1 MTEKL
6 INTKLL
12 DSLRTQRERGV
23 EPLAGKKGII
33 IGIAND
39 QSIAW
44 GCAQAFR
51 GIGADLCM
59 TYLNEKSKRFTE
71 PLAEALD
78 IPPALYLPCDV
89 RESGQLEAVFEAIEK
104 QWGRLDFALHSIAFA
119 PRDDLHGRVTDC
131 SQEGFL
137 MAMDISCHSFIRMA
151 KLSEPLMKDGG
162 ALFTMSYFGAEKV
175 VENYNV
181 MGPVKAALEATSRY
195 LAAELGPKGI
205 RVNPIS
211 PGPIKTRAAS
221 GIGRF
226 DELMETAAERAPSRA
241 LVTIE
246 DVGMATAFLAT
257 DYAKLIT
264 GDTMYVDGG
273 YHVVG

>member
-1 MTEKL
+1 MTETTP
-6 INTKLL
+6 NTELL
-12 DSLRTQRERGV
+12 DYLKGERTPY
-23 EPLAGKKGII
+23 PLAGKKGIV

-51 GIGADLCM
+51 GLGADLCI
-59 TYLNEKSKRFTE
+59 TYLNDKTKRFTQ
-71 PLAEALD
+71 PLADALD
-78 IPPALYLPCDV
+78 VPPSLYLPCDV
-89 RESGQLEAVFEAIEK
+89 REEGQLESVFAAIERE
-104 QWGRLDFALHSIAFA
+104 WGRLDFALHSIAFA
-119 PRDDLHGRVTDC
+119 PREDLHGRVTDC
-131 SQEGFL
+131 SRDGFL
-137 MAMDISCHSFIRMA
+137 LAMDISCHSFIRMA
-151 KLSEPLMKDGG
+151 HLAEPLMKDGG

-181 MGPVKAALEATSRY
+181 MGPVKAALEATARY
-195 LAAELGPKGI
+195 VAAELGPKGI

-226 DELMETAAERAPSRA
+226 DELMEKAAARAPARA

-246 DVGMATAFLAT
+246 DVGLATAFLAS

-264 GDTMYVDGG
+264 GDTMYIDGG
-273 YHVVG
+273 YHVIG